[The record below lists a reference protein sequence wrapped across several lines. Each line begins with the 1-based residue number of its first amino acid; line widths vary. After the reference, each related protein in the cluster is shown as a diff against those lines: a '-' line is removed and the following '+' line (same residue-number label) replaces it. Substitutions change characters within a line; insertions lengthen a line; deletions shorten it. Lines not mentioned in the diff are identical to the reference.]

1 MSIAVVTG
9 MGPRTGTSFVMQSAK
24 KAGLPIIGEAFNN
37 IVVPKHNPDGY
48 WETNTLN
55 PKELNNHI
63 VKLWYPN
70 LITINT
76 NRISRIVVLERKD
89 KLAQMY
95 SIYKVFKDEC
105 ERHPIFLDLINP
117 VDIFYEHATY
127 LNEWLNKQNQNKIMR
142 VSTEDLTDSI
152 PDILSFLERG
162 LKWE

>member
-9 MGPRTGTSFVMQSAK
+9 IGPRTGTSFVMQSAK
-24 KAGLPIIGEAFNN
+24 KAGLPISGEAFNKTL
-37 IVVPKHNPDGY
+37 VPKHNPEGY
-48 WETNTLN
+48 WETITTD
-55 PKELNNHI
+55 PKQLNNHV
-63 VKLWYPN
+63 VKLWYPD
-70 LITINT
+70 LIQINT

-95 SIYKVFKDEC
+95 SMYKVFKDEC
-105 ERHPIFLDLINP
+105 ELHPVFATLINP

-142 VSTEDLTDSI
+142 VYTEDLTDSI
-152 PDILSFLERG
+152 SDVLSFLERG